1 MLLNSVFLKS
11 IRDQRRSLQWWSLG
25 ISLYCSSVTLLFE
38 MMKDSIEEIAGAYPK
53 DFGKVFGIEDISQ
66 MATASGWLN
75 GEMYS
80 MVLPICFIIFAIFC
94 GANSIALEEEK
105 RTIEILLSEPV
116 SRTKL
121 FFEKYLAFLFNVFF
135 IACVIWLSVSICS
148 SLIDM
153 DLAVSRIFAATLN
166 LTLLSGSLGVLS
178 FTIAAATGKRSKSL
192 IIPVIL
198 ALISYITDI
207 AHNFVDELAS
217 INQLS
222 IFQYYD
228 TAGAFNYGVN
238 LATTLGFSIMIV
250 CLTIF
255 GYVKFTKRDLQI

>member
-1 MLLNSVFLKS
+1 MLLNNVFLKS
-11 IRDQRRSLQWWSLG
+11 IRDQRRSLLWWSLG
-25 ISLYCSSVTLLFE
+25 ISLYCSSITLLYN
-38 MMKDSIEEIAGAYPK
+38 MMKDSLEEVVMAYPN
-53 DFGKVFGIEDISQ
+53 DLAKVFGMEDISE
-66 MATASGWLN
+66 MATPAGWLN

-80 MVLPICFIIFAIFC
+80 MVLPICFIIFAVFC

-105 RTIEILLSEPV
+105 RTIEILLSEPI

-121 FFEKYLAFLFNVFF
+121 FFEKYFSFLFNVFF
-135 IACVIWLSVSICS
+135 IALVIWLSVSICS

-153 DLAVSRIFAATLN
+153 NLAVSRIFAATLH
-166 LTLLSGSLGVLS
+166 LTLISGSFGVLS
-178 FTIAAATGKRSKSL
+178 FTIAACTGRRSKSI

-198 ALISYITDI
+198 ALISYITNI
-207 AHNFVDELAS
+207 ANNFVDGLAP
-217 INQLS
+217 INKLS

-238 LATTLGFSIMIV
+238 LATTLSFSIMII